1 MEGQSDEY
9 CGLFAVQPMK
19 IPRQFSLALRNLLRH
34 RARTAATLVAISIGV
49 ASLILAGGFVKDIYV
64 QLGEATIHS
73 QTGHIQIARQGFW
86 AMRTRSPETHMIE
99 KPDEIKA
106 SLATQPGVE
115 QVVARINFSGMLNN
129 GKRDLGVLGDG
140 IEPDGE
146 AKIGSFLRYIEG
158 RPLTNKDIDGV
169 VVGQGVARTLDLKI
183 GDRVTLIINL
193 AQGAVNT
200 LDFQLV
206 GVFQSFSKEFDARAV
221 RIPLTATHELLDT
234 QAAHLLVMSLAHTED
249 TDRIASSVREQVV
262 AQGLQAS
269 TWRELSD
276 FFEKTVRLYDA
287 QFGVLRLIIFLMVLL
302 SVANSINMTLFERT
316 REFGTL
322 LALGDNPRRVFGL
335 IMIENALLGFFGA
348 SFGMMLGCIA
358 AWGISA
364 VGIEMPPPPNSN
376 LGYIALIRL
385 DPMTVLTSGAVGFFA
400 AFLASVFPAHRAA
413 NLEIVDALRHGV

>member
-1 MEGQSDEY
+1 MKMPGQ
-9 CGLFAVQPMK
+9 LL
-19 IPRQFSLALRNLLRH
+19 LAIRNLLRH
-34 RARTAATLVAISIGV
+34 RARTAATLAAISIGV
-49 ASLILAGGFVKDIYV
+49 ASLILAGGFVKDIFV

-86 AMRTRSPETHMIE
+86 AMRTRSSETHMIE
-99 KPDEIKA
+99 KPDAVKA

-129 GKRDLGVLGDG
+129 GKRDLGVMGDG

-158 RPLTNKDIDGV
+158 RPLAAKDLDGV

-183 GDRVTLIINL
+183 GDRVTLILNL

-221 RIPLTATHELLDT
+221 RIPLAATRELLDT
-234 QAAHLLVMSLAHTED
+234 EAAHLLVMSLAHTED
-249 TDRIASSVREQVV
+249 TDRIANAVREQLVG
-262 AQGLQAS
+262 QGFQAS

-276 FFEKTVRLYDA
+276 FFEKTVQLYDA

-335 IMIENALLGFFGA
+335 IMTESALLGFFGA
-348 SFGMMLGCIA
+348 AFGMTLGCIA

-385 DPMTVLTSGAVGFFA
+385 DPMTVLTSGAVGFVA
-400 AFLASVFPAHRAA
+400 AFIASIFPAHRAA
-413 NLEIVDALRHGV
+413 NLDIVDALRHGV